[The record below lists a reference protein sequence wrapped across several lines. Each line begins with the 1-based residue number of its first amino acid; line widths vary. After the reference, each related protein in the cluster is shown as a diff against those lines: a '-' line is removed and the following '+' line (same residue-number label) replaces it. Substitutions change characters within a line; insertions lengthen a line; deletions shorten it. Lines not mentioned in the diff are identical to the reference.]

1 MKRFA
6 LFTLLMTFAISV
18 FAFNDARLLRAPD
31 IHENRIVFTYAGN
44 LWTVDAA
51 GGTAVQLTTHEGIE
65 TGARFSPDGERIAF
79 TAQYDG
85 NTDIY
90 TIPAGGGEPQRITWH
105 PGNDELVS
113 WTPDG
118 KSVVFSSNRENAT
131 RQLKLY
137 TIAVDGSLAE
147 ALPLPQGAAGEFSPG
162 GNRFAYNPLP
172 ASVFRAWRRY
182 RGGSAPY
189 IWIYDTKT
197 GEVTEVPRKNSNDVY
212 PYWMGDAVV
221 FLSDRDRV
229 MNLYRYTPG
238 GAVEQLTRYTGADI
252 KSYGTD
258 GTRLVFEREGRLH
271 VMATPESK
279 ARTIRVDIPDER
291 LNLRPR
297 LVDASKLI
305 FGAGISPT
313 GKRVVFGARG
323 EIVTVPAEKGD
334 IRNITGTPGVMER
347 RPAWSPDGRRIAC
360 FGEKEGEY
368 AIFLYDQKGTGQA
381 RVFEIPDPSF
391 FYELKWSPD
400 SRHLAFNDIKANLY
414 ILDTTNGKITR
425 VDADPQFLRVPSP
438 AWSPDSTWLSYRLSG
453 ENGFGRIKLYN
464 TKTGKHAFVT
474 DGMSDADNPV
484 FSPEGKYLFFTAS
497 TNLAQD
503 TAWLDM
509 SQYPHHPTNN
519 IYLAVLSAK
528 EPSPFAPES
537 DEEEIKSENDKKADP
552 KKDKPEKKTNGEKKP
567 VRIDPAGIESRIL
580 ALDIPAG
587 SYSSLQTA
595 DNMLYYMN
603 RPQTGNKPSLHCY
616 DMKERKAKELGSDLG
631 AFILSH
637 DGKKMLVRKNRTTW
651 MMLDAGKPL
660 KEAKPLKTAAIRT
673 WSDPR
678 KEYRQIFHEAWRINR
693 DWFYD
698 PGMHGQDWPA
708 IWEQYATYLPYVS
721 HRDDLNYLIN
731 MMLGEYTCGHA
742 YNGGGMYPDVERV
755 AGGLLGAD
763 YSVEN
768 GRFRIQR
775 IYTGENWNPELRSP
789 LAGPGIDVKEKD
801 YIISVDG
808 VDLTANESIHAR
820 FLQKAGKQVVL
831 QVNSKPEAAGAREV
845 TVIPVASEYTLR
857 HRQWIEDNR
866 KQVEKL
872 SNGKVGYVYMPN
884 TSTAGFDYF
893 NRYFFAQLNKGAIVI
908 DERFNGGGFVADYVI
923 NMLNRPFLSWW
934 QPRYGA
940 PFASPNSGHW
950 GPKVMLINEYAGSGG
965 DFMPWAFR
973 KTGIGKLVGTR
984 TWGGLVG
991 ISGYPPLMDGGY
1003 VTAPSFGIVSED
1015 GEFIIENYGVEPDVE
1030 VVIYPRDYQA
1040 GRDPQLEKAVE
1051 TVLEEL
1057 KTKPARKFKHNGFPR
1072 GR

>member
-1 MKRFA
+1 MVS
-6 LFTLLMTFAISV
+6 AISV
-18 FAFNDARLLRAPD
+18 FALDDARLLRSPD
-31 IHENRIVFTYAGN
+31 IHGNRIVFTYAGN
-44 LWTVDAA
+44 LWTVDAT

-65 TGARFSPDGERIAF
+65 TGARFSPSGDRIAF

-85 NTDIY
+85 NKDVY
-90 TIPAGGGEPQRITWH
+90 VMPAIGGEPQRITWH
-105 PGNDELVS
+105 PGNDQLVS
-113 WTPDG
+113 WTVDG
-118 KSVVFSSNRENAT
+118 KSLVFSSNRENAT

-137 TIAVDGSLAE
+137 TIAVGGTLAE
-147 ALPLPQGAAGEFSPG
+147 ALPLPQGSAGEFSPDG
-162 GNRFAYNPLP
+162 KRFAYNPLP

-189 IWIYDTKT
+189 IWIFDTKT
-197 GEVTEVPRKNSNDVY
+197 REVIEVPRENSNDVY
-212 PYWMGDAVV
+212 PYWMGNTVV

-229 MNLYRYTPG
+229 MNLYRYAPG
-238 GAVEQLTRYTGADI
+238 ATVEQLTNYTGADI

-258 GTRLVFEREGRLH
+258 GTRLVFEREGKLH
-271 VMATPESK
+271 VMAAPESEIK
-279 ARTIRVDIPDER
+279 TIRVDIPDER

-297 LVDASKLI
+297 FVDASKLI
-305 FGAGISPT
+305 FSADISPT
-313 GKRVVFGARG
+313 GKRAVFGARG

-347 RPAWSPDGRRIAC
+347 RPAWSPDGRWIAC

-368 AIFLYDQKGTGQA
+368 AIFLHDQKGTDEPQ
-381 RVFEIPDPSF
+381 VFAIPEPSF
-391 FYELKWSPD
+391 FYELSWAPD

-414 ILDTTNGKITR
+414 TLDTADGKITL
-425 VDADPQFLRVPSP
+425 VDTDSQFLQVPSP
-438 AWSPDSTWLSYRLSG
+438 SWSPDSNWLAYRLSG

-474 DGMSDADNPV
+474 DGMSEADNPV
-484 FSPEGKYLFFTAS
+484 FSPDGKYLFFTAS

-509 SQYPHHPTNN
+509 SQYPNHPTNH
-519 IYLAVLSAK
+519 IYLAVLSVK

-537 DEEEIKSENDKKADP
+537 DEEGLKSKNEKQVDA
-552 KKDKPEKKTNGEKKP
+552 KDNKPEKENDGEKKP
-567 VRIDPAGIESRIL
+567 IRVDLDHIESRVL
-580 ALDIPAG
+580 ALDLSAG
-587 SYSSLQTA
+587 NYNSLQA
-595 DNMLYYMN
+595 GENALYYLN
-603 RPQTGNKPSLHCY
+603 YSETERKATLHRF
-616 DMKERKAKELGSDLG
+616 DMKERKDKELGADLSG
-631 AFILSH
+631 FSLSH
-637 DGKKMLVRKNRTTW
+637 DGKKMLVQKNRTTW
-651 MMLDAGKPL
+651 MLLDAGKAL
-660 KEAKPLKTAAIRT
+660 KEAKPLKTAAIQT

-678 KEYRQIFHEAWRINR
+678 KEYRQILYEAWRINR

-708 IWEQYATYLPYVS
+708 IWEQYAAFLPSVS

-742 YNGGGMYPDVERV
+742 YNGGGMYPDVDRV

-763 YSVEN
+763 YSAEN
-768 GRFRIQR
+768 GRYRIKR

-789 LAGPGIDVKEKD
+789 LAGPGIDVREGD
-801 YIISVDG
+801 YILSVDG
-808 VDLTANESIHAR
+808 VDLAASENIHAR
-820 FLQKAGKQVVL
+820 FIKKAGKQVVL
-831 QVNSKPEAAGAREV
+831 QVNSKPETACAREV
-845 TVIPVASEYTLR
+845 TVVPVASEYALR

-872 SNGKVGYVYMPN
+872 SGGKVGYVYMPN

-923 NMLNRPFLSWW
+923 NVLSRPFLSWW
-934 QPRYGA
+934 QPRYGK

-965 DFMPWAFR
+965 DFMPWAFK

-1003 VTAPSFGIVSED
+1003 VTAPSFGIVSEG

-1030 VVIYPRDYQA
+1030 VMIYPKDHIR

-1051 TVLEEL
+1051 IVLEEL
-1057 KTKPARKFKHNGFPR
+1057 KTTPAKKFKHNGFPR

>member
-6 LFTLLMTFAISV
+6 LFAWLMAFAINV
-18 FAFNDARLLRAPD
+18 IALDDARLLRSPD
-31 IHENRIVFTYAGN
+31 IHGNRIVFTYAGN
-44 LWTVDAA
+44 LWTVNAV

-65 TGARFSPDGERIAF
+65 TGARFSPSGDMIAF

-85 NTDIY
+85 NTDVYI
-90 TIPAGGGEPQRITWH
+90 IPAAGGEPRRVTWH

-113 WTPDG
+113 WTADG
-118 KSVVFSSNRENAT
+118 KSVIFSSNRENAT

-137 TIAVDGSLAE
+137 SIAVNGTQAE
-147 ALPLPQGAAGEFSPG
+147 PLPLPQGTSGEFSAD
-162 GNRFAYNPLP
+162 GNLFAYNPLP
-172 ASVFRAWRRY
+172 AGVFRAWRRY

-189 IWIYDTKT
+189 IWIYDVKSR
-197 GEVTEVPRKNSNDVY
+197 EVSEVPRKNSNDVY
-212 PYWMGDAVV
+212 PCWMGNHLV

-229 MNLYRYTPG
+229 MNLYRYAPG
-238 GAVEQLTRYTGADI
+238 GKVEQLTRYSGADI
-252 KSYGTD
+252 KSFGTD
-258 GTRLVFEREGRLH
+258 GSAIVFEREGKLH
-271 VMATPESK
+271 VMTTPDSQ
-279 ARTIRVDIPDER
+279 AQSIRVDIPDER

-297 LVDASKLI
+297 YVDASKLI
-305 FGAGISPT
+305 FSADISPT
-313 GKRVVFGARG
+313 GKRAVFGARG
-323 EIVTVPAEKGD
+323 EIITVPAEKGD
-334 IRNITGTPGVMER
+334 ARNLSRTPGAMER
-347 RPAWSPDGRRIAC
+347 SPAWSPDGRRIAC
-360 FGEKEGEY
+360 YGEKDGEY
-368 AIFLYDQKGTGQA
+368 VIFLYDQKGVNEPQ
-381 RVFEIPDPSF
+381 VFTIPEPSF
-391 FYELKWSPD
+391 FYALSWAPD

-414 ILDTTNGKITR
+414 TLDTADGKITL
-425 VDADPQFLRVPSP
+425 VDTDSQFLQVPSP
-438 AWSPDSTWLSYRLSG
+438 AWSPDSKWLAYRLSG

-464 TKTGKHAFVT
+464 TKTGKHAFLT

-484 FSPEGKYLFFTAS
+484 FSPEGKYLFFTAC

-509 SQYPHHPTNN
+509 SQYPNHPTNH
-519 IYLAVLSAK
+519 IYLAVLSA
-528 EPSPFAPES
+528 EEASPFAPES
-537 DEEEIKSENDKKADP
+537 DEEEIKSQKDKKAEP
-552 KKDKPEKKTNGEKKP
+552 QKDKAEKKADDDEKP
-567 VRIDPAGIESRIL
+567 VRIDLENIESRVL
-580 ALDIPAG
+580 ALDLPAG
-587 SYSSLQTA
+587 NYNSLQA
-595 DNMLYYMN
+595 GENALYYLN
-603 RPQTGNKPSLHCY
+603 FSET
-616 DMKERKAKELGSDLG
+616 ERKATLHRYDLKEREDKELGADLFG
-631 AFILSH
+631 FSLSA
-637 DGKKMLVRKNRTTW
+637 DGKKMLAQKNHATW
-651 MMLDAGKPL
+651 MILDAGKPL
-660 KEAKPLKTAAIRT
+660 QEGKPLKTAMIQT
-673 WSDPR
+673 WSDPQA
-678 KEYRQIFHEAWRINR
+678 EYRQILHEAWRINR

-698 PGMHGQDWPA
+698 PGMHGQDWRKVL
-708 IWEQYATYLPYVS
+708 ETYAAYLPYVS

-742 YNGGGMYPDVERV
+742 YNGGGMYPDVDRV

-763 YSVEN
+763 YSAEN
-768 GRFRIQR
+768 GRYRIKR

-789 LAGPGIDVKEKD
+789 LTGPGIDVREGD
-801 YIISVDG
+801 FILSVDG
-808 VDLTANESIHAR
+808 IDLTTDENIHAR
-820 FLQKAGKQVVL
+820 FVQKAGKQVVL
-831 QVNSKPEAAGAREV
+831 EVNSKAEKTGARKV
-845 TVIPVASEYTLR
+845 TVIPIASEYTLR

-866 KQVEKL
+866 KMVEKL
-872 SNGKVGYVYMPN
+872 SGGKVGYVYMPN

-893 NRYFFAQLNKGAIVI
+893 NRYFFAQLNKDAIVI

-1015 GEFIIENYGVEPDVE
+1015 GDFIIENHGVEPDVE
-1030 VVIYPRDYQA
+1030 VEIYPKDYQA

-1051 TVLEEL
+1051 IVLEEL
-1057 KTKPARKFKHNGFPR
+1057 KTTPTKKFRHNGFPR